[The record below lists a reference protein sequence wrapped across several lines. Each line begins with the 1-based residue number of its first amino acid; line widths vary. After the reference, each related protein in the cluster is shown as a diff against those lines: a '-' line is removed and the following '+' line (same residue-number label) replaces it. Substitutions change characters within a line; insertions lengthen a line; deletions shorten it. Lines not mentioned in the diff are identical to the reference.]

1 MDHAIEEEELEA
13 FFEKTIAP
21 EKSQFGCAFLPEK
34 LFGETIKVKFGRY
47 STGVATASCEFNGQ
61 SFVGFGNTPCFAL
74 FAMLS
79 LIIGEYSAISGFPK
93 LTENMI
99 ELIKAAK
106 CDDPLVFF
114 DMVAETR
121 IGTGRYPVVVEKVNG
136 VYKASLGKMQ

>member
-1 MDHAIEEEELEA
+1 
-13 FFEKTIAP
+13 
-21 EKSQFGCAFLPEK
+21 
-34 LFGETIKVKFGRY
+34 
-47 STGVATASCEFNGQ
+47 
-61 SFVGFGNTPCFAL
+61 
-74 FAMLS
+74 MLS